1 MKRPVRTLIQIIAV
15 CVMVFG
21 LLEIGLEFAHHQV
34 QVREHVKP
42 IKTNVWRYVIGAA
55 LPVLGIILFLGSNSL
70 AEQLTDDI
78 DDTNDLSMSENPDD
92 TEEGDP

>member
-15 CVMVFG
+15 CLMIFG

-34 QVREHVKP
+34 QVREHVNP
-42 IKTNVWRYVIGAA
+42 IKTNIWRYLIGAA

-78 DDTNDLSMSENPDD
+78 DDTED
-92 TEEGDP
+92 TDETDAEE